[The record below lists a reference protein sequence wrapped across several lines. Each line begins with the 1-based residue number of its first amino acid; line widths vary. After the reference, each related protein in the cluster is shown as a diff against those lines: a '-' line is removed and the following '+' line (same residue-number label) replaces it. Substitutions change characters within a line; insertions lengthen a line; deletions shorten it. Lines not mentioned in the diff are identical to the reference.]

1 MMNKRKIVL
10 IAVAVGTGIMAVM
23 DRIRLHSKVNGLE
36 ERTEDIG
43 RCHND
48 FCLMQQRYNKNTDEQ
63 LATIQEEIGSVY
75 EHFEELSKGKEDGR

>member
-1 MMNKRKIVL
+1 MDKRKTIFT
-10 IAVAVGTGIMAVM
+10 AVIIGAGIMAII
-23 DRIRLHSKVNGLE
+23 DRIKLNNKVE
-36 ERTEDIG
+36 ELKEKADDIG

-48 FCLMQQRYNKNTDEQ
+48 FYLMQQRYNKNIDEQ

>member
-1 MMNKRKIVL
+1 MNKRKTVFTVVVIG
-10 IAVAVGTGIMAVM
+10 AGIMAAI
-23 DRIRLHSKVNGLE
+23 DRIRLHNKVDELE

-63 LATIQEEIGSVY
+63 IASIQDEIGSVY
-75 EHFEELSKGKEDGR
+75 EHFEELSKDKEDGR